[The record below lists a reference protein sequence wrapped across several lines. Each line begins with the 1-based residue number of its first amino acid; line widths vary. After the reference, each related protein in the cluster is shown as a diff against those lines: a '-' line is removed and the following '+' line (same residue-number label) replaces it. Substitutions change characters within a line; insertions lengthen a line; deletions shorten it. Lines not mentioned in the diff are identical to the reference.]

1 MVGTRSW
8 FLKNSRQKAFQQT
21 SITHLENIC
30 QSLERRLDVARA
42 KGDQTLVRQLEKE
55 SEQMTCPL
63 R

>member
-1 MVGTRSW
+1 
-8 FLKNSRQKAFQQT
+8 
-21 SITHLENIC
+21 
-30 QSLERRLDVARA
+30 LERRLDVARA